1 MDKFQKLLG
10 WCPSTN
16 SWFIRIKKTEVS
28 FILIS
33 VVSSSLTLVM
43 QIIVGQAGYMNYSDG
58 KKGKVIQWFL
68 SWLTLKKLPMLTLFS
83 GFDICILMVSF
94 FRSVGKTRVYWNQVC
109 PASIFLFTIFLRIYT
124 LDFRT
129 PAFRRKRSYEIVS
142 VSRSVCQ

>member
-1 MDKFQKLLG
+1 ME
-10 WCPSTN
+10 
-16 SWFIRIKKTEVS
+16 KKEKS
-28 FILIS
+28 F
-33 VVSSSLTLVM
+33 
-43 QIIVGQAGYMNYSDG
+43 SD
-58 KKGKVIQWFL
+58 FCRD
-68 SWLTLKKLPMLTLFS
+68 WLCEKTVPMLTLFS

-142 VSRSVCQ
+142 VSRSVCQWVNYRSFESSKILYKMLLVKQLLLWSADIFINIR